1 MTSEKEIQD
10 RDVESG
16 TPEPAKDVSKETSQ
30 KPEEDIVQDGER
42 TRTPNEFEVWWDEPA
57 DQDPMNPM
65 NWSKWKKWSTIL
77 TLSSI
82 TFLTSVIPPQLP
94 GAANKQ

>member
-10 RDVESG
+10 RDLESA
-16 TPEPAKDVSKETSQ
+16 TPEAAKDAPEAANQ
-30 KPEEDIVQDGER
+30 KPEQDIVQDGER
-42 TRTPNEFEVWWDEPA
+42 TRTPNEFEVWWEEPA

-65 NWSKWKKWSTIL
+65 NWPKWKKWSTII

-94 GAANKQ
+94 GAADKQ